1 MFFCDWQVKAQLFL
15 RGATRRHQ
23 NTSPLAFLLLLE
35 HHLEE
40 AFLLLMPFEVVFILL
55 STVLTVVALEVG
67 TVTLDIVE
75 YVLVLAEELGG
86 VGFEQ
91 FYEFGYL

>member
-1 MFFCDWQVKAQLFL
+1 M
-15 RGATRRHQ
+15 RGATRRYQ

-35 HHLEE
+35 HHSEE
-40 AFLLLMPFEVVFILL
+40 AFLFLVPPEILFVLLATLL
-55 STVLTVVALEVG
+55 AVVALEVG

-75 YVLVLAEELGG
+75 YVLVSAEELGG

-91 FYEFGYL
+91 FYELGYL